1 MTTEEEMTI
10 NERRKYLRKMKSRY
24 IKAKRQG
31 RSELLDEMEAI
42 TGLHRKSLVRLM
54 HSSLERKSRNQQR
67 SKTYGAEVST
77 AIRVI
82 ADSLD
87 YPCAERLTPNLAWM
101 AKHLAAHDELEVSD
115 PLLLLLEQIS
125 ISTVERRLG
134 TIRQDQPRLARRR
147 PRPANSVLRG
157 VPMGR
162 IPWDVGVPGHFETDL
177 VHHCGSSSSGEYVH
191 TMQMVDVATGWTE
204 TRAVLG
210 RSYVVMKDA
219 FQYTL
224 DRVPF
229 AVLEIHPDNGSEFL
243 NHHLVRFWKE
253 TVKGVHLSRS
263 RPYHSNDNPFV
274 EQRNGHPIRVYLGYD
289 RLDTVAHT
297 RVVNQLYDK
306 LWLYLNFFQP
316 VMRVAEKTVIA
327 EDGQRTKIRR
337 RYDAARPP
345 FDRVCATEAISHE
358 RRAQLTALRDQTNPR
373 QLLATIRELID
384 QIFSLP
390 NAVPGEVQDV
400 YDTLEYKDDRK
411 PTEPEVR

>member
-10 NERRKYLRKMKSRY
+10 DERRKHLRKMRPRY
-24 IKAKRQG
+24 IEAKRQE
-31 RSELLDEMEAI
+31 RSQLLDEMEAI

-54 HSSLERKSRNQQR
+54 HGSLERKSRSQQR
-67 SKTYGAEVST
+67 SQTYGAKVST

-101 AKHLAAHDELEVSD
+101 AKHLAAHDELAVSD
-115 PLLLLLEQIS
+115 PLLLLLEQVS

-134 TIRQDQPRLARRR
+134 TIRQDQPRLVRRR
-147 PRPANSVLRG
+147 PRPANSVLRD

-162 IPWDVGVPGHFETDL
+162 IPWDVGKPGHFETDL

-191 TMQMVDVATGWTE
+191 TLQMVDVATGWTE
-204 TRAVLG
+204 TKAVLG
-210 RSYVVMKDA
+210 RSYVVMEDA
-219 FQYTL
+219 FRCIL
-224 DRVPF
+224 NRVPF

-274 EQRNGHPIRVYLGYD
+274 EQRNRHPIRVYLGYD

-297 RVVNQLYDK
+297 CAVNQLYDK

-316 VMRVAEKTVIA
+316 VMRVVEKTVIA
-327 EDGQRTKIRR
+327 KEGQPTKVKR
-337 RYDAARPP
+337 RYDEARPP
-345 FDRVCATEAISHE
+345 FDRVCAAEAISPE
-358 RRAQLTALRDQTNPR
+358 RRAQLTALRSQTNPR
-373 QLLATIRELID
+373 QLLAEIRELID
-384 QIFSLP
+384 HIFSLP
-390 NAVPGEVQDV
+390 NAVSGEAQNV
-400 YDTLEYKDDRK
+400 YDTLEYKNDRK
-411 PTEPEVR
+411 PAEPEVR

>member
-24 IKAKRQG
+24 VRAKRQERG
-31 RSELLDEMEAI
+31 TLLNEMEAV
-42 TGLHRKSLVRLM
+42 TGLHRKSLVRLI
-54 HSSLERKSRNQQR
+54 HSSLERKSRSQQR

-87 YPCAERLTPNLAWM
+87 YPCAERLTPNLVWM

-125 ISTVERRLG
+125 ISTVERCLG
-134 TIRQDQPRLARRR
+134 TIHQDQPRLARRR
-147 PRPANSVLRG
+147 PRPANSVLRD

-177 VHHCGSSSSGEYVH
+177 VHHCGVSSSGEYMH
-191 TMQMVDVATGWTE
+191 TLQMVDVATGWTE

-210 RSYVVMKDA
+210 RSYVVMEDA

-243 NHHLVRFWKE
+243 NHHLVRFWKK

-297 RVVNQLYDK
+297 LAVNQLYDK

-327 EDGQRTKIRR
+327 VHGQRTKIKR

-345 FDRVCATEAISHE
+345 FDRVCATDAISPE
-358 RRAQLTALRDQTNPR
+358 RRAQLTALRSQTSPR
-373 QLLATIRELID
+373 QLLTEIRELID
-384 QIFSLP
+384 RIFSLP
-390 NAVPGEVQDV
+390 NAVSGEVQDV
-400 YDTLEYKDDRK
+400 YDTLEYKNDRK
-411 PTEPEVR
+411 SAESEVR

>member
-1 MTTEEEMTI
+1 MTTEEEMTV

-24 IKAKRQG
+24 IKAKRQA
-31 RSELLDEMEAI
+31 RSQLLDEMEAV
-42 TGLHRKSLVRLM
+42 TGLHRKGLIRLM
-54 HSSLERKSRNQQR
+54 NSSLERKPRSQER
-67 SKTYGAEVST
+67 SKTYGTEVSN

-82 ADSLD
+82 AASLD
-87 YPCAERLTPNLAWM
+87 YPCAERLTPNLGWM
-101 AKHLAAHDELEVSD
+101 AKHLAAHDELQVSD
-115 PLLLLLEQIS
+115 SLLLLLDQIS
-125 ISTVERRLG
+125 TSTVARRLK

-157 VPMGR
+157 IPMGR

-177 VHHCGSSSSGEYVH
+177 VHHCGTSASGEYVH
-191 TMQMVDVATGWTE
+191 TLQMVDVATGWTE
-204 TRAVLG
+204 TKAVLG

-219 FQYTL
+219 FQCIL
-224 DRVPF
+224 ERLPF

-274 EQRNGHPIRVYLGYD
+274 EQRNGHPIRVYLGHD

-297 RVVNQLYDK
+297 RAVNQLYDK

-327 EDGQRTKIRR
+327 EDGQRTKIKR

-345 FDRVCATEAISHE
+345 FDRVCATEGISHE
-358 RRAQLTALRDQTNPR
+358 QRAQLTALRDQTNPR
-373 QLLATIRELID
+373 QLLATIQELID
-384 QIFSLP
+384 LIFSLP
-390 NAVPGEVQDV
+390 NAVPGEVQNV
-400 YDTLEYKDDRK
+400 YDTLEYKDDPK
-411 PTEPEVR
+411 PVEPEVR